1 MTTATIPAH
10 TASPDPAAVKAIR
23 RFNRFYTSR
32 IGVLDPYLGS
42 DLSLTDVRVLYEL
55 AHRQTP
61 VASEIGRDLRLDA
74 GYLSRILRRFEAAG
88 WLTREPHGRDG
99 RQSVLRLTEA
109 GHAAFAPLQQ
119 KSRDE
124 AAALLSPLP
133 PADRQQVVDAMARI
147 ERLLDPASAPART
160 RTIVLRDPLPGD
172 MGWVVQQHGEL
183 YAREYGWNGEFEA
196 LVADIVAGFVRKFQ
210 PEWEKCWIA
219 ELGGERVGAI
229 FVVRKSATSASNSLF
244 HPYSRAY
251 SSPCCCTTQPMSPGT
266 GSRSTTVRVRAAGA
280 EAGSSRRSMRAMAS
294 TTCWRSCGGNGES
307 RAAASSR
314 DFCCSG
320 ANAAWPASVR
330 RSTLCRASRAW
341 GWRVSQP
348 SASKRRRMRLR

>member
-10 TASPDPAAVKAIR
+10 KATPDPAAVKAIR

-32 IGVLDPYLGS
+32 IGMLDPYLGS

-219 ELGGERVGAI
+219 ELDGERVGAI
-229 FVVRKSATSASNSLF
+229 FVVRKSAATAQLRLLLLAPAARGMGLGARLTDECIAFARNKGYRKMVLWTNSCLEAARAIYAKRGF
-244 HPYSRAY
+244 RLDKAEPYEGFGK
-251 SSPCCCTTQPMSPGT
+251 QL
-266 GSRSTTVRVRAAGA
+266 V
-280 EAGSSRRSMRAMAS
+280 
-294 TTCWRSCGGNGES
+294 GETWS
-307 RAAASSR
+307 
-314 DFCCSG
+314 
-320 ANAAWPASVR
+320 
-330 RSTLCRASRAW
+330 L
-341 GWRVSQP
+341 
-348 SASKRRRMRLR
+348 KLR